1 VANKVIN
8 IKQCTIVCHVDKLKI
23 SHVDKEVVEGIIE
36 ILNKKFGKE
45 SLLTTARGKILEYQ
59 GMTLDYTKKVQV
71 KISMHK

>member
-8 IKQCTIVCHVDKLKI
+8 IKQCTILCHVDKLKI
-23 SHVDKEVVEGIIE
+23 SHMDKEVVEGIIE
-36 ILNKKFGKE
+36 
-45 SLLTTARGKILEYQ
+45 RGKILEYQ